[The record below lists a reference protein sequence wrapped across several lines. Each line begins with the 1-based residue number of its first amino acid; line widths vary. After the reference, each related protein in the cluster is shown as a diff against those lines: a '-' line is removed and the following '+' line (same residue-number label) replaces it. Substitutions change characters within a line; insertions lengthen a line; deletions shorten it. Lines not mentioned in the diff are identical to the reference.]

1 MGISLFALPFF
12 GGEIFGFGVLASAI
26 GLPSMGLF
34 MAIVAVNIVFYHL
47 LKAPTLAGRRLMD
60 DIEGLNLYL
69 GVAEK
74 DRLNLL
80 NPPDRTP
87 AHFEA
92 LLPLRHGPRRGER
105 LERPVCRCVGQGGR
119 GCNDGAPSHPVL
131 VQRSHALQRTGRQP
145 GRPLRRCGFGFIQ
158 CAGIVIRQR
167 RRRIVRWGRGRR
179 RRRRVVGGDV
189 FYSGGKI
196 MEKKVL
202 IAVDDSRH
210 SENALRYVARVYET
224 VEKMKIVLFH
234 VEPTISQYLVDEAR
248 TKSSA
253 YAELQKLMHS
263 SHQAARVLLEKDKSL
278 MVSSGVA
285 EKDIQVMSLPRKFG
299 AAKDILEYGTALL
312 YDAIIVGRRGLS
324 GLAEVFVGS
333 VSANIVDNSQL
344 LPIWLVDE
352 KTDARGIMVAV
363 DGSESSLRAVDH
375 LSFIFGGNPDLT
387 ISFFHVAP
395 RLSDFCS
402 IDFAETD
409 TSALEAVIKQG
420 DKRL

>member
-1 MGISLFALPFF
+1 
-12 GGEIFGFGVLASAI
+12 
-26 GLPSMGLF
+26 
-34 MAIVAVNIVFYHL
+34 
-47 LKAPTLAGRRLMD
+47 
-60 DIEGLNLYL
+60 
-69 GVAEK
+69 
-74 DRLNLL
+74 
-80 NPPDRTP
+80 
-87 AHFEA
+87 
-92 LLPLRHGPRRGER
+92 
-105 LERPVCRCVGQGGR
+105 
-119 GCNDGAPSHPVL
+119 
-131 VQRSHALQRTGRQP
+131 
-145 GRPLRRCGFGFIQ
+145 
-158 CAGIVIRQR
+158 
-167 RRRIVRWGRGRR
+167 
-179 RRRRVVGGDV
+179 
-189 FYSGGKI
+189 

-202 IAVDDSRH
+202 VAVDDSRH
-210 SENALRYVARVYET
+210 SENAIRYTAGIYET

-263 SHQAARVLLEKDKSL
+263 SHQAARVLLEKDKAL

-344 LPIWLVDE
+344 LPVWLVDE

-420 DKRL
+420 DNACIDRFYAHALKKLGDAGISEGQIRIEVSKGGFRVGKAILDAYRKGHFGTLVVGRRGMNKQFFTGSVSRYLVNQFSRGALWVVP